1 MKDDFLSF
9 DDFDEL
15 FFGVNKKKSGTEKCV
30 KTPGRVASRSL
41 ADEFGTEEI
50 EMLFDA
56 EETPRE
62 YPISELSARD
72 ALRRQARNPQGND
85 AEGTPAGK
93 RDGRI
98 AGYGISAGDETISA
112 GGDDIPARG
121 NAALSARPDS
131 SRESRGMQP
140 ACKADSGYSTDGSFL
155 RQVTVKQWPIR
166 GGLYDKFRRDAIAH
180 RELHGRRAAHVSFF
194 SYLPSYSNLNS
205 AQWEYYLYMR
215 DSVAQGIGLPD
226 ADLSYVL
233 LYIYEIINLGGVI
246 TPEAG
251 AERLAAVW
259 LLYRQIHPMLDKY
272 MSEWM
277 ADYCLMY
284 KTEVP
289 AVLRAHLP
297 RLSLSSTVKEFYAD
311 AIIKYCPSRFGEF
324 CRTALSDYS
333 ISKSRYASKYEDY
346 EEKVCRVFDRTIE
359 ERLKTGGVF
368 PARLMRPSSVTRAV
382 FCGAIC
388 ASDIKK
394 ELELKVTSPFRSA
407 EARRIVTELIKGAEN
422 AVRAGLGIRARL
434 NAPKLESAAAN
445 EASDTREE
453 REYLELY
460 DAPSRGL
467 SAENASE
474 LERVSWQNAAR
485 LTDSAL
491 EIDLALGER
500 SQADESGALYTEEN
514 ELPEGALVGGDEPC
528 EAYEACGYGEECEA
542 HGEREELAECGESTD
557 TAVATAGVNLSGTAE
572 SSRHAPTS
580 AEYASESTGDG
591 EESLKSR
598 LGTQLYSL
606 VLSAASGESF
616 ADACRAVGMFA
627 DDAARCINEH
637 AADVIGDVLL
647 EVNGT
652 DYSFV
657 EDYRELL

>member
-15 FFGVNKKKSGTEKCV
+15 FFGVNKKKSGAGKRAKGAGHAAPRRLEDDFS
-30 KTPGRVASRSL
+30 A
-41 ADEFGTEEI
+41 EEI
-50 EMLFDA
+50 DMLLRTDEA
-56 EETPRE
+56 PRE

-72 ALRRQARNPQGND
+72 DLRMRTETSPGNNVRVGAVRRRGEDASKGVGIPSAART
-85 AEGTPAGK
+85 ERTEC
-93 RDGRI
+93 R
-98 AGYGISAGDETISA
+98 ESA
-112 GGDDIPARG
+112 GGAEKLPRG
-121 NAALSARPDS
+121 KCDL
-131 SRESRGMQP
+131 E
-140 ACKADSGYSTDGSFL
+140 YTTDGSFL
-155 RQVTVKQWPIR
+155 RQVTVKPWPLR

-215 DSVAQGIGLPD
+215 DSAAQGIGLPD

-246 TPEAG
+246 TPETG
-251 AERLAAVW
+251 AERLASVW

-284 KTEVP
+284 KLEVP

-324 CRTALSDYS
+324 CRTALSDHS
-333 ISKSRYASKYEDY
+333 ISKSRYASKYEHY
-346 EEKVCRVFDRTIE
+346 EEKVCHVFDRTVE

-368 PARLMRPSSVTRAV
+368 PSRLMRPSSVTRAV

-394 ELELKVTSPFRSA
+394 ELELKVTSPLRSA
-407 EARRIVTELIKGAEN
+407 EARRIVTELMKGAEN

-445 EASDTREE
+445 EASDTRGE

-467 SAENASE
+467 SAENAAE

-485 LTDSAL
+485 LTDSAE
-491 EIDLALGER
+491 EIDLSAG
-500 SQADESGALYTEEN
+500 
-514 ELPEGALVGGDEPC
+514 ELPEGALVGGDGEC
-528 EAYEACGYGEECEA
+528 GACVDFVGCSESGDNA
-542 HGEREELAECGESTD
+542 DGAERERLPECTVSAE
-557 TAVATAGVNLSGTAE
+557 TAVAASNVDLSDAAEWAGHMPE
-572 SSRHAPTS
+572 QS
-580 AEYASESTGDG
+580 AEDG
-591 EESLKSR
+591 GESLKSR
-598 LGTQLYSL
+598 LGAQLYSL

-616 ADACRAVGMFA
+616 ADACRAVGLFA
-627 DDAARCINEH
+627 DDAASRINEH

-647 EVNGT
+647 EASGT